1 LSDSPDRVVV
11 GSVAADISNAVVH
24 LLSEYTGRGPTRART
39 HIHDDL
45 VTVVLRD
52 TLTKGE
58 RSLVAAGKTDVVL
71 TTRKAYQNAMKA
83 DLISAVERCSGR
95 KVDAFLSENHIE
107 PDIAIESFVLV
118 PIAGDGNAGDAT
130 GNSTSVEGDS
140 DGGAG
145 EATEQTTNG
154 HVDGF
159 VG

>member
-1 LSDSPDRVVV
+1 MTDSPDRVAV
-11 GSVAADISNAVVH
+11 GSIAADISNAVVH

-39 HIHDDL
+39 HIHEDL
-45 VTVVLRD
+45 VTIVLRD

-95 KVDAFLSENHIE
+95 KVDAFLSENHID

-118 PIAGDGNAGDAT
+118 PIAGGDDSAGDDGNAASAG
-130 GNSTSVEGDS
+130 GNSASSADTTGK
-140 DGGAG
+140 
-145 EATEQTTNG
+145 TTNG
-154 HVDGF
+154 HIDGF
-159 VG
+159 TG